1 MKARCLFTLAISLV
15 TICMFGQSGTLN
27 GHEYVNLGLSV
38 KWATCNVGASRP
50 EQSGTYY
57 AWGET
62 APKYDYSWDNYF
74 DAVDNEGERFYEYFT
89 STFNRRGKNRISP
102 DSGRDAARKEWGA
115 SWRLPTKEEMEEL
128 IDRCKWILG
137 NINGQN
143 GFWVI
148 GPNQNKI
155 FLPASGCIDSMERH
169 IYNRHGLYQ
178 TSTLYY
184 QQYECTLY
192 FISESRSIGNLNRCA
207 GVPIR
212 PVTY

>member
-1 MKARCLFTLAISLV
+1 MLVHPDLNRVEHIMHGEKQHQNTTTHGITISMLWIMKGSD
-15 TICMFGQSGTLN
+15 S
-27 GHEYVNLGLSV
+27 
-38 KWATCNVGASRP
+38 
-50 EQSGTYY
+50 
-57 AWGET
+57 
-62 APKYDYSWDNYF
+62 
-74 DAVDNEGERFYEYFT
+74 T

-102 DSGRDAARKEWGA
+102 DSGRDAARKEWGG

-128 IDRCKWILG
+128 IDRCKWIWG

-155 FLPASGCIDSMERH
+155 FLPASGCIDGMERH